1 MPKCPSCSLEVPPA
15 AKFCPSCG
23 GSMVPGASQKS
34 GSEDAQDM
42 LQTAVS
48 MPPLSPATQRPS
60 DQPAVTRTANPTLP
74 PTLSPTQPGMSVA
87 PGVGSAP
94 SMMSQGNPMRGAIPP
109 RDERM
114 AQTIPSPTH
123 GNSQG
128 SAPPGSSTPMAAVSA
143 IPMPMSE
150 PAAGPIP
157 VPAGGA
163 GTVRATSGT
172 SIFAGAELGRFV
184 PGTVFG
190 QRYRIIGR
198 LGKGGMGDVYR
209 ADDIKLGQ
217 PCAMKFLPEQLGQD
231 RAALIRLFNEVKI
244 ARAVSHPNVCRV
256 YDLGEEGSQHFI
268 SMEYVDGEDLSSL
281 LRRIG
286 RLPGD
291 KALQIA
297 RQLAAGLAAAHE
309 KGVLHRDLKPANVM
323 VDGRG
328 HVRIMDFGLA
338 GLAEE
343 LKGDTGRAGT
353 PAYMAPEQLA
363 GRGVTAK
370 SDVYA
375 IGLLFYEIFS
385 GKPVFRP
392 ESMQD
397 LARLHKQPI
406 AALSSVVPDVDPGV
420 EKVIMKCL
428 ERDPDLRPASALT
441 VANLLGGDALTAALA
456 AGETPSPELVAASGS
471 RGALTPAIAAALV
484 LSCVLAVFGAASLNT
499 KVKLF
504 ASQKMEYAPLTLAD
518 KARDALKQ
526 LGHNNRGV
534 DSAFGIEEI
543 RVETPEGQSP
553 VRPTMRFWY
562 RESDRPFAP
571 GAGGTIS
578 RLDPPPAA
586 SGERDVLMDL
596 KGNVIEVTAPIATGS
611 LTSASA
617 SPATLPEPELLR
629 VVKLTDAAP
638 DKLRAIDSADFVPA
652 SFSTGRYSYE
662 AQKASTNRGSASS
675 PVRVDVATVGNAV
688 TYLSV
693 RDGTAPLVAPEAKKL
708 DAAGDSNWIV
718 AATVG
723 LVLLA
728 VHGVLIWMAV
738 WSLRQGKADRKGA
751 TRLAIVTFA
760 IQSLVWLSRA
770 HFSSDPETVPDTVI
784 PALSFAAWLSVIVW
798 MLYVGLEPIIRKRW
812 PMSLVSWSRLLAGQ
826 WRDPRVGRDLL
837 IGVLAGTVWI
847 LAVQGLALWQ
857 STPAAPASLPIN
869 ELTLLGPMPALSVVL
884 SSLVAAILLTLSLT
898 FLCTLPRFLLGNHAA
913 ASAAVFGLLAVFFA
927 GAMMQQTGT
936 AGSPVVGVAGLLA
949 GAIAGLV
956 LTRLGLLTL
965 LSAFFI
971 AGVLGRFPLSL
982 VGGWTI
988 AASLAA
994 IGITIA
1000 VALYGAYAS
1009 LGLHLPRARAV

>member
-1 MPKCPSCSLEVPPA
+1 MPKCPSCSLEVPAA

-34 GSEDAQDM
+34 LSDDHQDM

-48 MPPLSPATQRPS
+48 MPPLSPVSQRPADTS
-60 DQPAVTRTANPTLP
+60 VPTRPANPTMP
-74 PTLSPTQPGMSVA
+74 PTQQGMSVP
-87 PGVGSAP
+87 PGVGSSP
-94 SMMSQGNPMRGAIPP
+94 SVMPSQANPMRGAVPP

-114 AQTIPSPTH
+114 EATIPSP
-123 GNSQG
+123 SRG
-128 SAPPGSSTPMAAVSA
+128 SSPPGSSTPMASVSA
-143 IPMPMSE
+143 IPMPVSE
-150 PAAGPIP
+150 MAAAPIG
-157 VPAGGA
+157 VAGGGA
-163 GTVRATSGT
+163 GSVRATSGT

-184 PGTVFG
+184 PGTIFG
-190 QRYRIIGR
+190 GRYRIIGR

-209 ADDIKLGQ
+209 ADDVKLGQ

-256 YDLGEEGSQHFI
+256 YDLGEDGGQHFI

-385 GKPVFRP
+385 GRPVFRP

-406 AALSSVVPDVDPGV
+406 AALSSIVPEVDPGV
-420 EKVIMKCL
+420 EKVIMQCL

-441 VANLLGGDALTAALA
+441 VTNLLGGDALTAALA

-484 LSCVLAVFGAASLNT
+484 LSCILAVFGAASLNT

-504 ASQKMEYAPLTLAD
+504 ATQKMEYAPLTLAD

-534 DSAFGIEEI
+534 DSAFGIEEV

-553 VRPTMRFWY
+553 ILPKMRFWY
-562 RESDRPFAP
+562 RESDRPFPP
-571 GAGGTIS
+571 GAGGRIS

-586 SGERDVLMDL
+586 TGERSVLMDL
-596 KGNVIEVTAPIATGS
+596 RGNVIETSAPIASGV

-617 SPATLPEPELLR
+617 SPATLPEQELGR
-629 VVKLTDAAP
+629 IVKLTDAAA
-638 DKLRAIDSADFVPA
+638 DKLRVIDAADFVPA
-652 SFSTGRYSYE
+652 SFSTGRYSFE
-662 AQKASTNRGSASS
+662 GQKASTNRSAATS
-675 PVRVDVATVGNAV
+675 PVRVDVATVGNTV

-693 RDGTAPLVAPEAKKL
+693 RDGNAPLVAPEAKNL
-708 DAAGDSNWIV
+708 QTAGDSNWV
-718 AATVG
+718 GAATIG
-723 LVLLA
+723 LIMFA

-751 TRLAIVTFA
+751 TRLAIATFA
-760 IQSLVWLSRA
+760 LQSLVWLCRA
-770 HFSSDPETVPDTVI
+770 HFSSDPENVPDTVI
-784 PALSFAAWLSVIVW
+784 PALSFAAWLSAIVW

-812 PMSLVSWSRLLAGQ
+812 PLSLVGWSRLLGGQ

-837 IGVLAGTVWI
+837 MGALAGTIWV
-847 LAVQGLALWQ
+847 LAVQGLAYWQ
-857 STPAAPASLPIN
+857 STPAKPALLAIN
-869 ELTLLGPMPALSVVL
+869 ELTLLGPLPALSVIF
-884 SSLVAAILLTLSLT
+884 SSLVGAILFTLSLT
-898 FLCTLPRFLLGNHAA
+898 FLCTLPRFVLGNTAA
-913 ASAAVFGLLAVFFA
+913 AGAAVFGLLAVFFA
-927 GAMMQQTGT
+927 AAMMFQTGLM
-936 AGSPVVGVAGLLA
+936 GSGIVAVAGLLA

-965 LSAFFI
+965 LVAFFV
-971 AGVLGRFPLSL
+971 AGVLGNFPLSL
-982 VGGWTI
+982 AGGWTM

-994 IGITIA
+994 IAIVMI
-1000 VALYGAYAS
+1000 VALYGAFAS
-1009 LGLHLPRARAV
+1009 LGLQAAKMRAA

>member
-1 MPKCPSCSLEVPPA
+1 MPKCPSCSLEVPAA

-34 GSEDAQDM
+34 MSDDAQDM

-48 MPPLSPATQRPS
+48 LPPTQRPDATQFS
-60 DQPAVTRTANPTLP
+60 RPQTLP
-74 PTLSPTQPGMSVA
+74 PTQQQVSVP
-87 PGVGSAP
+87 PGVGSSP
-94 SMMSQGNPMRGAIPP
+94 SIASPGNAAIPP

-114 AQTIPSPTH
+114 AQTIPSP
-123 GNSQG
+123 SRG
-128 SAPPGSSTPMAAVSA
+128 SSPPGSSTPMAAVSA
-143 IPMPMSE
+143 IPMPVSE
-150 PAAGPIP
+150 IAAGPIP
-157 VPAGGA
+157 QQATA
-163 GTVRATSGT
+163 RATSGT

-184 PGTVFG
+184 PGTIFG

-209 ADDIKLGQ
+209 ADDVKLGQ
-217 PCAMKFLPEQLGQD
+217 PCAMKFLPEQLSQD

-256 YDLGEEGSQHFI
+256 YDLGEEGNQHFI
-268 SMEYVDGEDLSSL
+268 SMEYVDGEDLASL

-323 VDGRG
+323 IDGRG

-343 LKGDTGRAGT
+343 LKSDTGRAGT

-406 AALSSVVPDVDPGV
+406 ATLSSVVPDIDPGV

-484 LSCVLAVFGAASLNT
+484 ISCVLAVFGAASFNS

-504 ASQKMEYAPLTLAD
+504 ATGTQMEYAPVTLAD

-534 DSAFGIEEI
+534 DSAFGVEEVSIE
-543 RVETPEGQSP
+543 VPEGQPKVPPSL
-553 VRPTMRFWY
+553 RFWY
-562 RESDRPFAP
+562 RESDRPFTP
-571 GAGGTIS
+571 GAGGRIS

-586 SGERDVLMDL
+586 SGERSVLMDL
-596 KGNVIEVTAPIATGS
+596 RGKVLEATAPV
-611 LTSASA
+611 SAGTAVSA
-617 SPATLPEPELLR
+617 PST
-629 VVKLTDAAP
+629 AAP
-638 DKLRAIDSADFVPA
+638 LSESELRRIVELTNAAVDKLRPLDAADFAPA
-652 SFSTGRYSYE
+652 SFSTGRFSFE
-662 AQKASTNRGSASS
+662 SQRNAARGGASS

-693 RDGTAPLVAPEAKKL
+693 RDGKGPNVAPDAKT
-708 DAAGDSNWIV
+708 GQSSTDSNWV
-718 AATVG
+718 AAATVG
-723 LVLLA
+723 ILLIG
-728 VHGVLIWMAV
+728 VHGVLIWMAA

-751 TRLAIVTFA
+751 TRLAIATFA
-760 IQSLVWLSRA
+760 LQSLVWLFRA
-770 HFSSDPETVPDTVI
+770 HFSSDPETIPDTVI
-784 PALSFAAWLSVIVW
+784 PALSFAAWLAAIVW
-798 MLYVGLEPIIRKRW
+798 MMYVGLEPVVRKRW
-812 PMSLVSWSRLLAGQ
+812 PTSLVSWSRLLGGQ
-826 WRDPRVGRDLL
+826 LRDPRVGRDML
-837 IGVLAGTVWI
+837 IGVLAGAVWT
-847 LAVQGLALWQ
+847 LTVQGLAYWQ
-857 STPAAPASLPIN
+857 GVRTLSIN
-869 ELTLLGPMPALSVVL
+869 ELTVLGPLPAISVIF
-884 SSLVAAILLTLSLT
+884 SALVVAILLTLSLT
-898 FLCTLPRFLLGNHAA
+898 FLCTLPRFLIGNHAG

-927 GAMMQQTGT
+927 GTMMVQTNLQ
-936 AGSPVVGVAGLLA
+936 GSPVVAVAGLLA
-949 GAIAGLV
+949 GAVAGLV

-971 AGVLGRFPLSL
+971 AGILGSFPLAL
-982 VGGWTI
+982 QGGWTI
-988 AASLAA
+988 ASTLAA
-994 IGITIA
+994 ISLA
-1000 VALYGAYAS
+1000 MLVALYGAYAS
-1009 LGLHLPRARAV
+1009 LGLHMPKARAL

>member
-1 MPKCPSCSLEVPPA
+1 MPKCPSCSLEVPAA

-23 GSMVPGASQKS
+23 GSMVPGDSQKS
-34 GSEDAQDM
+34 QSDDHQDM

-48 MPPLSPATQRPS
+48 MPPLGTSIPNRGVSQPTRPGN
-60 DQPAVTRTANPTLP
+60 QT
-74 PTLSPTQPGMSVA
+74 VA
-87 PGVGSAP
+87 PSMAPGAAGVGSSP
-94 SMMSQGNPMRGAIPP
+94 SVMLPNTSPGPTIAGGASMRGAIPP

-114 AQTIPSPTH
+114 DATIPAPSR
-123 GNSQG
+123 G
-128 SAPPGSSTPMAAVSA
+128 SAPPGSSTPDAPQSVL
-143 IPMPMSE
+143 PMPESE
-150 PAAGPIP
+150 PPRP
-157 VPAGGA
+157 VASP

-184 PGTVFG
+184 PGTIFG

-209 ADDIKLGQ
+209 ADDVKLGQ

-256 YDLGEEGSQHFI
+256 YDLGEEGAQHFI

-323 VDGRG
+323 IDGRG

-375 IGLLFYEIFS
+375 VGLLFYEIFS
-385 GKPVFRP
+385 GRPVFRP

-406 AALSSVVPDVDPGV
+406 ATLSTIVPDIDPGV

-428 ERDPDLRPASALT
+428 ERDPDLRPASALA

-471 RGALTPAIAAALV
+471 RGALAPPIAAALV
-484 LSCVLAVFGAASLNT
+484 ISCILAVFGAASLNS

-504 ASQKMEYAPLTLAD
+504 ATTQMDYAPVTLAD
-518 KARDALKQ
+518 KARESLKQ
-526 LGHNNRGV
+526 LGHAHRGA
-534 DSAFGIEEI
+534 DSAFGIEEV
-543 RVETPEGQSP
+543 RVETPEGQP
-553 VRPTMRFWY
+553 KIKPQMRFWY
-562 RESDRPFAP
+562 RESDRPMGV
-571 GAGGTIS
+571 GAGGRIS

-586 SGERDVLMDL
+586 TGERNVLMNL
-596 KGNVIEVTAPIATGS
+596 QGKVIEVTAPVATG
-611 LTSASA
+611 TSVASA
-617 SPATLPEPELLR
+617 ATTVLPEPELR
-629 VVKLTDAAP
+629 RIVDMTDAAIDRMKP
-638 DKLRAIDSADFVPA
+638 LDSADFVPA
-652 SFSTGRYSYE
+652 SFSTGRFSFE
-662 AQKASTNRGSASS
+662 SVRNSSAKNAAAA
-675 PVRVDVATVGNAV
+675 PVRVDVANVGNTV

-693 RDGTAPLVAPEAKKL
+693 RDGKAPPATASSQTSSTSST
-708 DAAGDSNWIV
+708 DSNWVV

-723 LVLLA
+723 LILLA
-728 VHGVLIWMAV
+728 IHGVLIWMAV

-751 TRLAIVTFA
+751 TRLAVATFT
-760 IQSLVWLSRA
+760 IQSLAWLCRA
-770 HFSSDPETVPDTVI
+770 HFSSDPENVIDTVI
-784 PALSFAAWLSVIVW
+784 PALSFAAWLAAIVW
-798 MLYVGLEPIIRKRW
+798 MMYVGLEPIIRKRW
-812 PMSLVSWSRLLAGQ
+812 PQSLVSWSRLLGGA
-826 WRDPRVGRDLL
+826 WLDPRVGRDLL
-837 IGVLAGTVWI
+837 IGSLGGTLWV

-857 STPAAPASLPIN
+857 SRGGPGANLGIN
-869 ELTLLGPMPALSVVL
+869 ELSLMGPLPAMSVIFAAL
-884 SSLVAAILLTLSLT
+884 IGAILFTLSLT
-898 FLCTLPRFLLGNHAA
+898 FLCTLPRFVLGNHAA
-913 ASAAVFGLLAVFFA
+913 ASAAVFALLAVFFA
-927 GAMMQQTGT
+927 GVMMVQTGGE
-936 AGSPVVGVAGLLA
+936 GSPVIAVAGLLA
-949 GAIAGLV
+949 GGIAGLV

-965 LSAFFI
+965 LASFFV
-971 AGVLGRFPLSL
+971 AGVLWSFPLSL
-982 VGGWTI
+982 KGGWTI
-988 AASLAA
+988 AGSLSA
-994 IGITIA
+994 ILLVVI
-1000 VALYGAYAS
+1000 VVLFGAYAS
-1009 LGLHLPRARAV
+1009 LGLRMNAAKRIA

>member
-1 MPKCPSCSLEVPPA
+1 MPKCPSCSLEVPTA

-34 GSEDAQDM
+34 MSDDHQDM
-42 LQTAVS
+42 LQTAIS
-48 MPPLSPATQRPS
+48 MPPVSPVSQKSIGPSAPTRP
-60 DQPAVTRTANPTLP
+60 ANQTLP
-74 PTLSPTQPGMSVA
+74 PTQVSGQGGMSMPGGMGA
-87 PGVGSAP
+87 GVGSAP
-94 SMMSQGNPMRGAIPP
+94 SMMSQGQPMRGAIPP

-114 AQTIPSPTH
+114 EATIPSPSH
-123 GNSQG
+123 G
-128 SAPPGSSTPMAAVSA
+128 SAPAGSSTPMADVSA
-143 IPMPMSE
+143 IPMPASE
-150 PAAGPIP
+150 VAASPIG
-157 VPAGGA
+157 VPQGGA
-163 GTVRATSGT
+163 AVRAVSGT

-256 YDLGEEGSQHFI
+256 YDLGEEGTQHFI

-406 AALSSVVPDVDPGV
+406 APLSSLVPDVDSGV

-471 RGALTPAIAAALV
+471 RGALTPAIAAALL
-484 LSCVLAVFGAASLNT
+484 LSCILAVFGAASLNS

-504 ASQKMEYAPLTLAD
+504 ATQKMEYAPMTLAD

-534 DSAFGIEEI
+534 DSAFGIEEV
-543 RVETPEGQSP
+543 RVEVQEGQP
-553 VRPTMRFWY
+553 AIAPKMRFWY
-562 RESDRPFAP
+562 RESDRPFPP
-571 GAGGTIS
+571 GAGGLIS

-586 SGERDVLMDL
+586 SGERNVLMDL
-596 KGNVIEVTAPIATGS
+596 RGNVIEATAPVASGT
-611 LTSASA
+611 LASA
-617 SPATLPEPELLR
+617 PSAAAALPEPELVR
-629 VVKLTDAAP
+629 IVKLTDAAP
-638 DKLRAIDSADFVPA
+638 DRLRALDAADFAPA
-652 SFSTGRYSYE
+652 SFSTGRFSFE
-662 AQKASTNRGSASS
+662 GQRASSNKNTAPS

-693 RDGTAPLVAPEAKKL
+693 RDGKAPLVAPDAKGSQT
-708 DAAGDSNWIV
+708 AGESNWVV

-723 LVLLA
+723 LALFA
-728 VHGVLIWMAV
+728 IHGVLIWMSV

-751 TRLAIVTFA
+751 TRLAIATFA
-760 IQSLVWLSRA
+760 LQSLVWLCRA

-784 PALSFAAWLSVIVW
+784 PALSFAAWLAAIVW
-798 MLYVGLEPIIRKRW
+798 MMYVGLEPIIRKRW
-812 PMSLVSWSRLLAGQ
+812 PLSLIGWSRLLAGQ

-837 IGVLAGTVWI
+837 MGALAGTVWV

-857 STPAAPASLPIN
+857 NRAGGNANLAIN
-869 ELTLLGPMPALSVVL
+869 ELTLLGPLPALSVVF
-884 SSLVAAILLTLSLT
+884 SALVGAILLTLSLT
-898 FLCTLPRFLLGNHAA
+898 FLCTLPRFVLGNHAA

-927 GAMMQQTGT
+927 AAMMQQTGSV
-936 AGSPVVGVAGLLA
+936 GSPVVAVSGLLA
-949 GAIAGLV
+949 GGIAGLV

-965 LSAFFI
+965 LASFFV
-971 AGVLGRFPLSL
+971 AGVLGSFPLSL
-982 VGGWTI
+982 TGGWTI
-988 AASLAA
+988 AASLSA
-994 IGITIA
+994 ISIA
-1000 VALYGAYAS
+1000 LIVAMYGAYAS
-1009 LGLHLPRARAV
+1009 LGMHLPKARAI